1 MTEKERLSANIAKA
15 YRDSGKS
22 TRQIER
28 ESGLSAKTMQRWING
43 TYIPNALTLKI
54 FCNAVGTTIEEIY
67 RGV

>member
-1 MTEKERLSANIAKA
+1 MSGKERLSANIAEA
-15 YRDSGKS
+15 YRRSGKS

-43 TYIPNALTLKI
+43 TYVPNALTLKI
-54 FCNAVGTTIEEIY
+54 FCDTVKTSIEEIY